1 MGVLRT
7 TWLGSSRSGESLAPK
22 LRVLLD
28 TNVLI
33 SAILFRG
40 LPREFLYLALRGN
53 IDLVTSPTLMSEF
66 QEVLSEKFGFTA
78 TEARALRTEM
88 ELIAESQTPKTLPN
102 VVRDRDDNEV
112 LAAAELGGADVI
124 ITGDKDLLSLGSYAG
139 IKIVSP
145 RMFRESLEGGEH
157 MS

>member
-1 MGVLRT
+1 
-7 TWLGSSRSGESLAPK
+7 
-22 LRVLLD
+22 
-28 TNVLI
+28 
-33 SAILFRG
+33 
-40 LPREFLYLALRGN
+40 
-53 IDLVTSPTLMSEF
+53 MSEF
-66 QEVLSEKFGFTA
+66 QELLSEKFGFTA

-124 ITGDKDLLSLGSYAG
+124 ITGDKDLLSLGSFAG

-145 RMFRESLEGGEH
+145 RVFRESLEGGEH